1 MKNMLIIIG
10 SILLTSSCSENTV
23 SDTQNTSSKKIYSS
37 LEECVTSVGELDAK
51 LGYPPR
57 GEKGSI
63 FYCESDRVEII
74 K

>member
-1 MKNMLIIIG
+1 MKSMWIIIG
-10 SILLTSSCSENTV
+10 SILVTSSCSENTL
-23 SDTQNTSSKKIYSS
+23 SDSLNTSSKKIYSN
-37 LEECVTSVGELDAK
+37 LEECVASVRELDAK

-63 FYCESDRVEII
+63 FYCESDRVKII